1 VVVAAKREGIPLD
14 PMPERGEGAN
24 HRRVPIEANE
34 IEVRQVGGLTGYAT
48 TAKVVLPGIGPDP
61 DLPDAS
67 RHQR

>member
-1 VVVAAKREGIPLD
+1 
-14 PMPERGEGAN
+14 MPERGEGAN